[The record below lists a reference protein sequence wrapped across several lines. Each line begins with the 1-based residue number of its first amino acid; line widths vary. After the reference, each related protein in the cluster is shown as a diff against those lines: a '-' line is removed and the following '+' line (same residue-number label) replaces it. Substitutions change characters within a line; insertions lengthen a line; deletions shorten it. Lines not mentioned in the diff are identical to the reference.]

1 MPVSQLQMQWPEI
14 LYLRYTIWTEL
25 ITHIKHMVQEWNARI
40 TVTDAIP
47 IQVNVDFNTCFLG
60 YSKLWSNAR
69 NFCCTRQTNPIKH
82 QARTAVS
89 CYDGEHMEVSY
100 EVQEERTNITFTIYT
115 QVLKL
120 AEYSISMTWMVK
132 NRKKNCSQQ
141 MSPVKLGASN
151 LLDIKDKGIVYY
163 EKRLHA

>member
-1 MPVSQLQMQWPEI
+1 
-14 LYLRYTIWTEL
+14 
-25 ITHIKHMVQEWNARI
+25 
-40 TVTDAIP
+40 
-47 IQVNVDFNTCFLG
+47 
-60 YSKLWSNAR
+60 
-69 NFCCTRQTNPIKH
+69 
-82 QARTAVS
+82 
-89 CYDGEHMEVSY
+89 MEVSY